1 MIGVQSLSMLE
12 GAFERTRAY
21 TKDRMVFG
29 KPLIK
34 LQVRNSLRIEN
45 IRIKLLKSIL
55 FKTIQHRLAEV
66 KTDAAVG
73 RAFCDSAMR
82 LFMEGMWF
90 EL

>member
-34 LQVRNSLRIEN
+34 LQVRISQRIEGV
-45 IRIKLLKSIL
+45 RI
-55 FKTIQHRLAEV
+55 
-66 KTDAAVG
+66 
-73 RAFCDSAMR
+73 
-82 LFMEGMWF
+82 

>member
-34 LQVRNSLRIEN
+34 LQVRIE
-45 IRIKLLKSIL
+45 LLKRPLEINL
-55 FKTIQHRLAEV
+55 I
-66 KTDAAVG
+66 
-73 RAFCDSAMR
+73 
-82 LFMEGMWF
+82 
-90 EL
+90 

>member
-34 LQVRNSLRIEN
+34 LQVR
-45 IRIKLLKSIL
+45 IKG
-55 FKTIQHRLAEV
+55 AEM
-66 KTDAAVG
+66 TPRDLS
-73 RAFCDSAMR
+73 FR
-82 LFMEGMWF
+82 LFNTDWQK
-90 EL
+90 